1 MVPVATWLRPC
12 RFRPLLTRRAR
23 HPLRAVPADGGMRR
37 RAELNLRTR
46 LLGSAVRSVRQRM
59 VRHICHDSARFGTAE
74 LRRYRFGG
82 TCWKCAPGSV
92 VIVLFVLLVVGG
104 FGLIALYLWKTM
116 ADPRIGSPLNLMLGM
131 LETLGI
137 LRLTSVRW
145 PDSVARMLT
154 MVSLVNFN
162 VEVFQTQCLL
172 GPPHPITGALSY
184 VGSLFGATVIAAFF
198 WPLLKLGNRLFPV
211 HIESVL
217 EEHTLEGACYAV
229 RPDRA
234 NPDLHV
240 PLEYSPTQ
248 FLRRASLSEYTQ
260 ISGAVR
266 PLPCSRIAEK
276 AAARLATLQTCSL
289 CAAAGDLEAGY
300 FELPCLVRTH
310 IGQLS
315 LLRAFSCVHGAGAR
329 CFWASWRAASLPRM
343 AASSCECTRMKTATM
358 WTIDSES

>member
-1 MVPVATWLRPC
+1 
-12 RFRPLLTRRAR
+12 
-23 HPLRAVPADGGMRR
+23 MRR
-37 RAELNLRTR
+37 RAELNLRTG

-59 VRHICHDSARFGTAE
+59 VRFIRHDGAGRVWHARV

-82 TCWKCAPGSV
+82 TCWRCAPGSV

-131 LETLGI
+131 LETLAI

-162 VEVFQTQCLL
+162 VEIFQTQCLL

-217 EEHTLEGACYAV
+217 EEHSLEGACYAL

-234 NPDLHV
+234 DPNLHV
-240 PLEYSPTQ
+240 PLEYSPSQ
-248 FLRRASLSEYTQ
+248 CLRRASLNEYMQ
-260 ISGAVR
+260 ISGTVR
-266 PLPCSRIAEK
+266 PLPYLSLLVNRREG
-276 AAARLATLQTCSL
+276 LQTC
-289 CAAAGDLEAGY
+289 
-300 FELPCLVRTH
+300 
-310 IGQLS
+310 
-315 LLRAFSCVHGAGAR
+315 
-329 CFWASWRAASLPRM
+329 
-343 AASSCECTRMKTATM
+343 
-358 WTIDSES
+358 